1 MPMLAGTVDAKLD
14 MHWNLACLKL
24 GCKGRDLGIRGR
36 VVYQTGQTDYYLGPN
51 FSDSS
56 TPCYNP

>member
-1 MPMLAGTVDAKLD
+1 MPMLAGTVDAKLY

-36 VVYQTGQTDYYLGPN
+36 VAYQTGQTLIIIWAPILAIR
-51 FSDSS
+51 
-56 TPCYNP
+56 